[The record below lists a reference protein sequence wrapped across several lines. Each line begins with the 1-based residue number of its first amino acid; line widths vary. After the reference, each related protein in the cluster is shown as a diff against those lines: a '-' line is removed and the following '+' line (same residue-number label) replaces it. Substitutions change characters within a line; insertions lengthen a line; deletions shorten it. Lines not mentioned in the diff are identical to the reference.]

1 MRNNKNIPQTK
12 SESRISQEL
21 KKYARM
27 QMGQKSNN
35 ISSITIPQSQD
46 QFDNKK
52 HFYSKNNYTSQ
63 TLPADNSKKTEYK
76 YNTKN
81 VDKKLDQNIPN
92 RLSNQNHSFFVSKNE
107 RNSGKNFTPR
117 SSYTYK
123 QPESKNFN
131 EKYRERNIVSNVDNN
146 TKVKRKYETTS
157 YEHPGRRQRN
167 YENKIYQ
174 GEKEPPKYYRN
185 NPHKYN
191 NNKDLNNLG
200 GALIAQKICNIV
212 IKGDSSNIEKGS
224 TNNLSNNNKR
234 RNKNQMIEYEIEEAD
249 IKNNKYNNQDDS
261 AKREKNKKI
270 KKKIKTKKN
279 SYNDMIEMQKAQ
291 SFQQPR
297 DFNYMPK
304 QKYSKPKF
312 VIGIDDDNKSKN
324 SYNKDNDIK
333 AHLKTDGGN
342 YKINYNITNKDN
354 NIKKDINKENPKSNS
369 EKPNQKTHI
378 IITNRSKINNN
389 LSKNNESDIESN
401 KTPRNKN
408 QEQVYNKNYNYN
420 SSQKQPSS
428 YLNTIPNTSQRT
440 NNIIQSKLN
449 KDVKNDQKNNN
460 NNLNKDIQPS
470 NQKKERPRSLQKN
483 NNYWKTD
490 TTQNK
495 PNLENKEKTDKKR
508 FIITI
513 TTSYRRDK
521 NKNDENKTEKKYSSY
536 SYAPKRENKLKEK
549 EIEIP
554 SKDNK
559 NINTKTIQTQPKK
572 DEKAKEKNNVT
583 VSYISNKTDQNK
595 TPSNIKNTTTN
606 NSNNNINNNNNTRN
620 NVVNSNVYISK

>member
-1 MRNNKNIPQTK
+1 MPVCKWDKNPIIYLQLLYPNPRINLITKNIF
-12 SESRISQEL
+12 
-21 KKYARM
+21 
-27 QMGQKSNN
+27 
-35 ISSITIPQSQD
+35 IP
-46 QFDNKK
+46 KIIIPVK
-52 HFYSKNNYTSQ
+52 HYLQ
-63 TLPADNSKKTEYK
+63 IIPKKTEYK

-81 VDKKLDQNIPN
+81 PEKKLDQNIPN

-249 IKNNKYNNQDDS
+249 IKNNKYNNEDDS
-261 AKREKNKKI
+261 ARREKNKKI
-270 KKKIKTKKN
+270 KRKIKAKKN

-312 VIGIDDDNKSKN
+312 VIGIEDDNKNKN
-324 SYNKDNDIK
+324 NYNKDNDIK
-333 AHLKTDGGN
+333 THLKTDGGN
-342 YKINYNITNKDN
+342 YKINYNISNKEN
-354 NIKKDINKENPKSNS
+354 SIKKEINKENPKSNS

-389 LSKNNESDIESN
+389 LNKNNESDIESN

-428 YLNTIPNTSQRT
+428 YSNTIPNTSQRA

-449 KDVKNDQKNNN
+449 KDVKNGQKNNN
-460 NNLNKDIQPS
+460 NLKQDTQS
-470 NQKKERPRSLQKN
+470 LNQKKR
-483 NNYWKTD
+483 KT
-490 TTQNK
+490 
-495 PNLENKEKTDKKR
+495 E
-508 FIITI
+508 IIT
-513 TTSYRRDK
+513 
-521 NKNDENKTEKKYSSY
+521 KK
-536 SYAPKRENKLKEK
+536 
-549 EIEIP
+549 
-554 SKDNK
+554 
-559 NINTKTIQTQPKK
+559 
-572 DEKAKEKNNVT
+572 
-583 VSYISNKTDQNK
+583 
-595 TPSNIKNTTTN
+595 
-606 NSNNNINNNNNTRN
+606 
-620 NVVNSNVYISK
+620 